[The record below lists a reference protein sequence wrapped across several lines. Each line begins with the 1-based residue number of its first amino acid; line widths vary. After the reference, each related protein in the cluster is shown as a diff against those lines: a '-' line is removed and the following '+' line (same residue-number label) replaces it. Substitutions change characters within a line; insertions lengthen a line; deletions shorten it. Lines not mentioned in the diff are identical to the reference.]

1 MQDSMYKYF
10 KMGFVHFMAY
20 PQAMKQDNKVI
31 LESIE
36 AACKDPYFTAIE
48 VMKILDQNTRQQA
61 KDMLAQSGMKV
72 CYAAQPVVL
81 GGGLNINSV
90 DKAKRRQAVDTLTK
104 ELEFCQ
110 EMGSEAM
117 AFLAGRL
124 EDGAKYDDAFKAC
137 VQSLQ
142 ELCDAAAKSGLK
154 IVLETFD
161 TDVDKRALI
170 GKGEK
175 AAKLAKAVERQNFG
189 LMVDLSHAPLLGEK
203 PREALLPV
211 KEHLV
216 HAHVGN
222 CFTADPDSPAYGD
235 QHPRFSYPGSPNGV
249 QELAE
254 FLRTLFEIGYLGE
267 GKHPVV
273 SFEVK
278 PLPSESSEIVLADA
292 KRTMNEAWAL
302 V

>member
-1 MQDSMYKYF
+1 MQDSMYKYM
-10 KMGFVHFMAY
+10 KVGFVHFMAY
-20 PQAMKQDNKVI
+20 PATMKQDNKVI

-36 AACKDPYFTAIE
+36 AACRDPYFTAIE
-48 VMKILDQNTRQQA
+48 VMKIQDQNTRQQA
-61 KDMLAQSGMKV
+61 KAMLDQSGMTV
-72 CYAAQPVVL
+72 CYAAQPAVL
-81 GGGLNINSV
+81 MGGLNINST
-90 DKAKRRQAVDTLTK
+90 DEATRKAAVDALTK
-104 ELEFCQ
+104 ELEFSQ

-117 AFLAGRL
+117 AFLSGKV
-124 EDGAKYDDAFKAC
+124 EEGTSYDDALAAC

-142 ELCDAAAKSGLK
+142 ELSDVARKMGQR

-161 TDVDKRALI
+161 TDIDKRALI

-175 AAKLAKAVERQNFG
+175 AAALAAKVQRDNFG
-189 LMVDLSHAPLLGEK
+189 LMVDLSHAPLLGEG

-211 KEHLV
+211 KDYLV

-222 CFTADPDSPAYGD
+222 AFTADPNDPAYGD

-249 QELAE
+249 EELAE

-267 GKHPVV
+267 GKQRVV

-278 PLPSESSEIVLADA
+278 PLAGESSEVVLADA
-292 KRTMNEAWAL
+292 KRTLNQAWPL

>member
-1 MQDSMYKYF
+1 MYKYL

-20 PQAMKQDNKVI
+20 PAAMKQDNKVV

-48 VMKILDQNTRQQA
+48 LMKIQDQDTRRQA
-61 KDMLAQSGMKV
+61 LQMLEQSAMTV

-90 DKAKRRQAVDTLTK
+90 DETTRRKAVDALTK
-104 ELEFCQ
+104 ELEFCA
-110 EMGSEAM
+110 EMGSEAI
-117 AFLAGRL
+117 AFLSGKV
-124 EDGAKYDDAFKAC
+124 EEGASRDDAFKAA
-137 VQSLQ
+137 VKSLQ
-142 ELCDAAAKSGLK
+142 QICDEAAKMNLR

-161 TDVDKRALI
+161 TEIDKRALI
-170 GKGEK
+170 GKGPL
-175 AAKLAKAVERQNFG
+175 AVKLAEAVERDNFG
-189 LMVDLSHAPLLGEK
+189 LMVDLSHAPLLGES
-203 PREALLPV
+203 PRETVLGV
-211 KEHLV
+211 KDYLV

-222 CFTADPDSPAYGD
+222 CFTADRDSPAYGD

-249 QELAE
+249 KQLTEY
-254 FLRTLFEIGYLGE
+254 LRALFEVGYLGE
-267 GKHPVV
+267 GKQPVV

-278 PLPSESSEIVLADA
+278 PLPGESSEIVLANA
-292 KRTMNEAWAL
+292 KRHMNQAWAM